1 MQYDLGLQA
10 LAILLGLSL
19 AFGVVAHLVLGR
31 GTTWMW
37 LLGTVAYFVG
47 GLLTSEVLFSW
58 ATVEELQPQIDGL
71 SFDEALF
78 GGLVVG
84 IPVVLLAWL
93 VNRRRHVGSPTPA

>member
-1 MQYDLGLQA
+1 
-10 LAILLGLSL
+10 
-19 AFGVVAHLVLGR
+19 
-31 GTTWMW
+31 MW
-37 LLGTVAYFVG
+37 LLGTIAYFVG

-84 IPVVLLAWL
+84 IPVVLLAWF
-93 VNRRRHVGSPTPA
+93 VNRRRHAGSPAPA